1 MKSTNRKYQYKAIE
15 KEINDLKKQNTQ
27 TLVTPKNNN
36 KQNIIKGRQV
46 FRIKLDKDGKVDKY
60 KVRQVTKGFQ

>member
-1 MKSTNRKYQYKAIE
+1 MKSINREYQYKAIN

-27 TLVTPKNNN
+27 TLVTPKNN
-36 KQNIIKGRQV
+36 KNIIKGRQV

-60 KVRQVTKGFQ
+60 KVRQVTKGF

>member
-1 MKSTNRKYQYKAIE
+1 MKSINREYQYKAIE

-27 TLVTPKNNN
+27 TLVTPKNN
-36 KQNIIKGRQV
+36 KNIIKGRWV

-60 KVRQVTKGFQ
+60 KVRQVTKGF

>member
-1 MKSTNRKYQYKAIE
+1 MKSINREYWYKAME

-36 KQNIIKGRQV
+36 QNIIKGRWV
-46 FRIKLDKDGKVDKY
+46 YRTKLNKDGKVDKY
-60 KVRQVTKGFQ
+60 KARWVAKGFQ